1 MQETT
6 YASANAANFIHKLS
20 EDYSSVYAL
29 IQDPRENDRVKRGLR
44 NSDGS
49 GVMAGYT
56 QIGNVTGYA
65 IIDGEKAAMDGRLTY
80 RG

>member
-1 MQETT
+1 MQDAVF
-6 YASANAANFIHKLS
+6 ASANATNFIHNLS

-65 IIDGEKAAMDGRLTY
+65 IIDGERLPWTDA
-80 RG
+80 